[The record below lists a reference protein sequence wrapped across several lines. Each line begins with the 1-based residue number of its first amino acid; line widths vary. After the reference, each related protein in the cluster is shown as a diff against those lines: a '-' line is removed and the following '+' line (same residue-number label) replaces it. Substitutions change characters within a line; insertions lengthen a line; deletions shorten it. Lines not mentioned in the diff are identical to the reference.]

1 MFAYLLNR
9 KNMYR
14 RDTMKKIEILY
25 CPIGVPT
32 FDLEAAQEQFD
43 ASISLLHSIEPSIV
57 VPKEM
62 LLSLDLLKSFIED
75 KNPDLV
81 IIQNITF
88 AHAAYAT
95 EIFKRLDSTFL
106 LWTLREPT
114 INGGRLKLNSL
125 TGAFSAGNAFD
136 QMRKDHLF
144 YIYGGPTE
152 ETIKNRLTSVI
163 KAAHIK
169 HDLKDTNLLMIGHTP
184 TGFGFG
190 RALDAEMANAF
201 GVNLMTIESRE
212 LTNLAKKTKETEIQK
227 ESDLAHRK
235 MDNLE
240 QTLKKNRV
248 DFVKLFKV
256 YKDYIEE
263 HNIKAIASR
272 CWPDFFTEY
281 GTPVCGVLGMLND
294 ERIAAACEADAYG
307 ALSMHIGH
315 ELTKQPSFLGDPVSI
330 DEEENTI
337 TFWHCGT
344 GACSLARK
352 EKATMGVHSNRKIG
366 PTMEFGFKA
375 SEKATI
381 FRIGRKPNGDF
392 RFFLLKGEILDKPK
406 QFSGTSMVVQVGPK
420 VNPLVTTLVQE
431 GWEPHFA
438 VLYDDVVEEL
448 EILAKML
455 KIEICKY

>member
-1 MFAYLLNR
+1 
-9 KNMYR
+9 
-14 RDTMKKIEILY
+14 MKKFEVIY

-32 FDLEAAQEQFD
+32 FDLEAAQKEFD
-43 ASISLLHSIEPSIV
+43 ASVELIQSIEPNAII
-57 VPKEM
+57 PKEM
-62 LLSLDLLKSFIED
+62 LLSIDLLKSFIED

-88 AHAAYAT
+88 AHSAYVT

-106 LWTLREPT
+106 LWTLREPA
-114 INGGRLKLNSL
+114 IDGGRLRLNSL
-125 TGAFSAGNAFD
+125 TGAFSAGNAFS
-136 QMRKDHLF
+136 QMHDDHLF
-144 YIYGGPTE
+144 YMYGGPNE
-152 ETIKNRLTSVI
+152 APIKNRLSKLIRTA
-163 KAAHIK
+163 KLRY
-169 HDLKDTNLLMIGHTP
+169 DLKDTNLLMIGHTP
-184 TGFGFG
+184 SGFGFG
-190 RALDAEMANAF
+190 RALDSEMAHNF
-201 GVNLMTIESRE
+201 GVNLMTVESRE
-212 LTNLAKKTKETEIQK
+212 LTQLAKDLKEEEAEK
-227 ESDLAHRK
+227 ESKIAHQK

-248 DFVKLFKV
+248 DFVKLYKV

-263 HNIKAIASR
+263 NNIKAIASR

-294 ERIAAACEADAYG
+294 DRIAAACEADAYG

-315 ELTKQPSFLGDPVSI
+315 ELTEQPSFLGDPVSI

-352 EKATMGVHSNRKIG
+352 NKSTMGVHPNRKIG
-366 PTMEFGFKA
+366 PTMEFGFKP

-381 FRIGRKPNGDF
+381 FRIGRKPDGTF

-406 QFSGTSMVVQVGPK
+406 QFSGTSMVVQVQPE
-420 VNPLVTTLVQE
+420 VNPLVSELVQE

-448 EILAKML
+448 EILAEML
-455 KIEICKY
+455 NIEICKY

>member
-1 MFAYLLNR
+1 
-9 KNMYR
+9 
-14 RDTMKKIEILY
+14 MKKLEIIY

-32 FDLEAAQEQFD
+32 FDLEAAQNQFD
-43 ASISLLHSIEPSIV
+43 ASVKLIHSIEPNAIV
-57 VPKEM
+57 PDEM
-62 LLSLDLLKSFIED
+62 LLSINLLKSFIED

-88 AHAAYAT
+88 AHAAYVT

-106 LWTLREPT
+106 LWTLREPK
-114 INGGRLKLNSL
+114 IDGGRLRLNSL
-125 TGAFSAGNAFD
+125 TGAFSAGNAFK
-136 QMRKDHLF
+136 QMYDDHLF
-144 YIYGGPTE
+144 YMYGAPTE
-152 ETIKNRLTSVI
+152 TAIKERLTKVI
-163 KAAHIK
+163 KSAHVK

-190 RALDAEMANAF
+190 RALDSEMANYF
-201 GVNLMTIESRE
+201 GVNLMAIESRE
-212 LTNLAKKTKETEIQK
+212 LTEMAQKLKEEETIK
-227 ESDLAHRK
+227 ESKLAHSK
-235 MDNLE
+235 MDNLK
-240 QTLKKNRV
+240 QTLTKNRV
-248 DFVKLFKV
+248 DFVKLYKV

-263 HNIKAIASR
+263 NNIKAIASR
-272 CWPDFFTEY
+272 CWPDFFTNY

-330 DEEENTI
+330 DETENTI

-344 GACSLARK
+344 GACSLARNN
-352 EKATMGVHSNRKIG
+352 KAITGVHPNRKIG
-366 PTMEFGFKA
+366 PTMEFGFKP

-381 FRIGRKPNGDF
+381 FRVGRKPDGTF

-406 QFSGTSMVVQVGPK
+406 QFLGTSMVVQVKPE
-420 VNPLVTTLVQE
+420 VTPLVTELVNE

-448 EILAKML
+448 EILAEML
-455 KIEICKY
+455 NIEICKY